1 MTPNHPVKKSLLILA
16 LWLSLPPLAP
26 AQELQ
31 EQVEVQLVQV
41 DVVATDKKGILVNDL
56 KAEDFV
62 LKENGKEQAIS
73 HFYNS
78 ANDEMRYP
86 LAMTFLVDTS
96 GSMKETVTGKTR
108 IDIAVDAAD
117 QIMNQLNETDQIELI
132 DFNDKPEIL
141 AESSSDLESVWSKFD
156 NLKPQEKSTSMYD
169 SVLFALDRL
178 KDRSGRKIL
187 VIFSDGMDTS
197 SKDVEEDVID
207 ALHTSDTTVIAFYSE
222 FASFG
227 FGGPTGRTGNVQVAA
242 GEDILRNFA
251 DISGGAFF
259 SFHREAELVKALED
273 FRAYVKSQY
282 TLAYKPP
289 AGKAG
294 WRKIKLECKR
304 KDVKLKYR
312 EGYTAG

>member
-1 MTPNHPVKKSLLILA
+1 MTPSNPRNLKFVIFALTLFLHPFAS
-16 LWLSLPPLAP
+16 

-31 EQVEVQLVQV
+31 EQVEVELVQV
-41 DVVATDKKGILVNDL
+41 DLVAADSKGNLINDL
-56 KAEDFV
+56 KAEDLV
-62 LKENGKEQAIS
+62 LKENGKEQTIS

-78 ANDEMRYP
+78 SNDEMRYP

-96 GSMKETVTGKTR
+96 GSMKETVAGKTR

-132 DFNDKPEIL
+132 DFNDKPQVL
-141 AESSSDLESVWSKFD
+141 AESSSDLEAVWSKFD

-169 SVLFALDRL
+169 SLLFSLNRL

-197 SKDVEEDVID
+197 SKSVEEDVID

-259 SFHREAELVKALED
+259 SFHREEELVKALED

-289 AGKAG
+289 AGKKG
-294 WRKIKLECKR
+294 WRKIKVECKR
-304 KDVKLKYR
+304 KGVKLKYR